1 MKRNF
6 LLLIITISIAVLLV
20 SNCNKARKQPKNI
33 TSIEED
39 TTARM
44 EVFDTVE
51 AKNQIVEIIQKA
63 PKAAEIAEKLNE
75 AGASYIYAL
84 TIPLD
89 DVEKMMTSIQ
99 KAIGVGILSFDIKY
113 ASVYKRG
120 DVVVKTR
127 DYLNQ
132 LESGLEL
139 QEDLLFA
146 EKYQKRIERNRSNS
160 DSINFFTTQ
169 LANDFHQYMQ
179 NGAHADIYAF
189 ASIGANIEAL
199 YILSQMTLLAK
210 NNDKLLVL
218 MNNQNQR
225 IKLLSSLLEIMSG
238 SENVK
243 PYYNRIQPLL
253 QFFIEKDTIKKDD
266 LNKIAPLIEKVR
278 NGLIQE

>member
-1 MKRNF
+1 
-6 LLLIITISIAVLLV
+6 
-20 SNCNKARKQPKNI
+20 
-33 TSIEED
+33 
-39 TTARM
+39 
-44 EVFDTVE
+44 VFDSLK

-63 PKAAEIAEKLNE
+63 PKAAEIVEQLNE

-89 DVEKMMTSIQ
+89 DVEKMMTSTQ
-99 KAIGVGILSFDIKY
+99 KALGVGILSFDIKY

-120 DVVVKTR
+120 DIVVKTR

-132 LESGLEL
+132 LESGLGL

-146 EKYQKRIERNRSNS
+146 EKYQKRIEKNISNT
-160 DSINFFTTQ
+160 DSINFLTTQ

-179 NGAHADIYAF
+179 NGAHADIYAL
-189 ASIGANIEAL
+189 ASIGANMEAL
-199 YILSQMTLLAK
+199 YILSQITLLAK
-210 NNDKLLVL
+210 NNYKLLVL

-243 PYYNRIQPLL
+243 PYYDRIQPLL
-253 QFFIEKDTIKKDD
+253 QFFVEKDTIRNED
-266 LNKIAPLIEKVR
+266 LNKIAPLIEKAR